1 MGAWAGLI
9 NKVHLLHETILS
21 RLGEVALLPNAQKQH
36 RESRKMKKHKKIFEI
51 KQQNKQP
58 ETDLIKMKISDFPE
72 RVFKIMV
79 IKMLIKDKR
88 EM

>member
-1 MGAWAGLI
+1 
-9 NKVHLLHETILS
+9 
-21 RLGEVALLPNAQKQH
+21 
-36 RESRKMKKHKKIFEI
+36 MKKHKKIFEI